1 MRQFINN
8 YLEALS
14 PLIPLLLLL
23 ITYSRQK
30 LKVTNALSLHFTLI
44 FILKTIVVWT
54 GHYNIPNIR
63 YYNAI
68 CIVSFCTI
76 AYIFFQV
83 FNLTVYKKAL
93 VVSSVLYIFVFFI
106 LLIFWDDN
114 MSFNSTGFSL
124 ASLLIIVY
132 SFLYF
137 KEKIA
142 LADVQQAFFD
152 KTFWIVTGLFIY
164 YFGCF
169 FIFLTFRFLTLNG
182 ILTDLIEERKS
193 LGTLWGIQNIIYF
206 LSCISVSIGI
216 LWRKSQIRYTS

>member
-14 PLIPLLLLL
+14 PLIPLVLLL
-23 ITYSRQK
+23 ITYNMQK
-30 LKVTNALSLHFTLI
+30 LKVTNALLLHFVLI
-44 FILKTIVVWT
+44 FILKIIVVWS

-68 CIVSFCTI
+68 CIVAFCTI
-76 AYIFFQV
+76 AILFYQV
-83 FNLTVYKKAL
+83 FNLRAYKKA
-93 VVSSVLYIFVFFI
+93 VAISSILYVLAFFM

-114 MSFNSTGFSL
+114 MTFNSTGFSL
-124 ASLLIIVY
+124 ASLIIIVY
-132 SFLYF
+132 SFMYF

-142 LADVQQAFFD
+142 LADVQHVFFD
-152 KTFWIVTGLFIY
+152 KIFWIITGFFIY

-169 FIFLTFRFLTLNG
+169 FIFLTFKFLTLNG
-182 ILTDLIEERKS
+182 ILTDVIEERKS

-206 LSCISVSIGI
+206 LSCISISIGI
-216 LWRKSQIRYTS
+216 LWRRSQIMYTS